1 MFLDIFVFINQIMS
15 MYSTLVIAHSVFR
28 WAVLV
33 SLLYSIIISWRGYV
47 SKSSFSKSNNSLRHW
62 TATIAHIQ
70 LMLGIVLYTQ
80 SPVVKIYFSDYPG
93 KEGEP
98 FFFSI
103 THIIL
108 MLIAVVIITI
118 GSAKAKRAAD
128 DVTKFKTQLIY
139 FCIAIIV
146 IFIAIPWPFSPLASR
161 PLIRY

>member
-1 MFLDIFVFINQIMS
+1 
-15 MYSTLVIAHSVFR
+15 MYSTLIIAHSAFR
-28 WAVLV
+28 WAVFI
-33 SLLYSIIISWRGYV
+33 SLIYSIIISWRGYV
-47 SKSSFSKSNNSLRHW
+47 SKSGFSKSNNTIRHW

-80 SPVVKIYFSDYPG
+80 SPVVKFYFSDYPG
-93 KEGEP
+93 NEGEP
-98 FFFSI
+98 FFFGI

-128 DVTKFKTQLIY
+128 AGTKFKTQLIY
-139 FCIAIIV
+139 FGIALIV

>member
-1 MFLDIFVFINQIMS
+1 
-15 MYSTLVIAHSVFR
+15 MYSTLIIAHSAFR
-28 WAVLV
+28 WAVLI
-33 SLLYSIIISWRGYV
+33 SLIYSIIISWRGYV
-47 SKSSFSKSNNSLRHW
+47 NKGSFSKNNDSIRHW

-70 LMLGIVLYTQ
+70 LMLGIILYTQ
-80 SPVVKIYFSDYPG
+80 SPVVKFYFSDNPG
-93 KEGEP
+93 NEGEP
-98 FFFSI
+98 FFFGI
-103 THIIL
+103 LHIIL
-108 MLIAVVIITI
+108 MLIAVIIITI